1 MDSWLNHP
9 GFKDIDPIKLEL
21 IKTAASQT
29 AGKSGNDLAPILLS
43 LIMSANKKGI
53 QFSNNEVALVM
64 ELMKD
69 GKSVAEKE
77 QIDRTAHMAE
87 AFFKNRR

>member
-9 GFKDIDPIKLEL
+9 GLKDIDPIKLEL
-21 IKTAASQT
+21 IKTAASQLS
-29 AGKSGNDLAPILLS
+29 GKTGNDLAPILLS

-53 QFSNNEVALVM
+53 QFSSNEIGIIM

-69 GKSVAEKE
+69 GKSSSEKE
-77 QIDRTAHMAE
+77 QIDRTAQMAQT
-87 AFFKNRR
+87 FFKNKR